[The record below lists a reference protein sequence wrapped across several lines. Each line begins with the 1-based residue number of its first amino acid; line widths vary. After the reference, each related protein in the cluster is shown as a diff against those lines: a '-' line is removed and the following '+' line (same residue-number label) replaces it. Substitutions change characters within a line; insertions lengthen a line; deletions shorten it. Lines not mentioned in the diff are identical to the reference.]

1 MKKTQAELD
10 VIVANTIS
18 TLGYFKDIERVKNA
32 TNEVEQLVYFG
43 VKYTSG
49 MKYFLVNDIDTFEEH
64 VVAEF
69 KVLKE
74 ANPNFEDVDY
84 LKATAVEI
92 VLSRYFRT
100 TMSPFDVTEAIV

>member
-49 MKYFLVNDIDTFEEH
+49 MKYFLSTILTR
-64 VVAEF
+64 
-69 KVLKE
+69 LKSMLWL
-74 ANPNFEDVDY
+74 NSKY
-84 LKATAVEI
+84 
-92 VLSRYFRT
+92 
-100 TMSPFDVTEAIV
+100 